1 MKAYWKYLLCAAFCF
16 GALTACEDVPEP
28 YNIPTDNGGGNT
40 GGNTTTIDYV
50 ANQDFTKGLGGFLTT
65 SVSGNLA
72 WEYNAKYGAMI
83 SGYQDWD
90 GSGQK
95 SNKPGVTYLVS
106 PEYDLTD
113 CDSAYVVINQ
123 AINYAKTTLD
133 SDHKLMIRVG
143 EDGEWAE
150 LPMNLDGLGN
160 DFNYATQYIQIPD
173 AYMGQKVQLGLK
185 HTAHE
190 DYSST
195 WEVKNL
201 GVAKGTAP
209 SSDAPVIEDGVG
221 SGTADD
227 PYDVPTTIKLIA
239 AGAPTTKIYTK
250 GIVSKI
256 DEIDTGSYGNATYY
270 ISNDGT
276 TTDQL
281 EVFRGYGLGGA
292 KFKSTDDLKVGDEV
306 IVYGQVVY
314 YNNRTMEFTQGSQ
327 LYSLNGV
334 TAGGDSPVAGE
345 AKGSGTLE
353 DPYNV
358 VAAAKVAEALGNN
371 AKSGV
376 VYIKGKVSSIKEQ
389 FGSQYGNGTFY
400 ISDDGTTAGQFYV
413 YRALYL
419 GNKKWVDGDAELK
432 EGDEVIICGKV
443 MKYVSSYG
451 TTLETSQNE
460 AFVYS
465 HNGVTK
471 GGEVD
476 NGGEEPVQGEA
487 KGSGTLADPYNAVA
501 AAKVAEA
508 LDGGATSDVV
518 YVKGKVVSIKE
529 QYAAQYGNGTFYISD
544 DGTTAGQ
551 FYVYRALYLGN
562 QRWVAGNAT
571 IKAGDEVVICG
582 KLTKYVSSYGTTLE
596 TSQGEA
602 YLYSL
607 NGVTEASTDN
617 QGGEEPSG
625 NADGIAFS
633 AFSNG
638 DFEAWT
644 DGQPD
649 GWKSASKASSATL
662 SQSTDAHGGSYS
674 VCVGGNTDGN
684 KRLAYQEMA
693 LEPGT
698 YTCSFWTKA
707 ATSAEASLCPGH
719 AVVGSSI
726 TYNYDKQE
734 NSTNNK
740 YVNNIGSEWQQ
751 VTYSFTISTKSSVC
765 LIIMNSRTPGTDLL
779 VDDFTIVKQ

>member
-1 MKAYWKYLLCAAFCF
+1 MKAYWKYLLCAAFSF

-50 ANQDFTKGLGGFLTT
+50 ANQDFTRGLGEFLTT
-65 SVSGNLA
+65 SASGNLA
-72 WEYNAKYGAMI
+72 WEYSAKYGAMI

-106 PEYDLTD
+106 PEYDLTN

-123 AINYAKTTLD
+123 AINYAKSTLD
-133 SDHKLMIRVG
+133 SDHKLMIHVG

-209 SSDAPVIEDGVG
+209 SSDAPVSEDGVG

-239 AGAPTTKIYTK
+239 AGAPTAKIYTK

-281 EVFRGYGLGGA
+281 EVYRGYGLGGA

-327 LYSLNGV
+327 IYSLNGV
-334 TAGGDSPVAGE
+334 TSGGGSGE
-345 AKGSGTLE
+345 VSGDAKGAGTEE

-358 VAAAKVAEALGNN
+358 AAAAAASGN
-371 AKSGV
+371 AWVTG
-376 VYIKGKVSSIKEQ
+376 YIVG
-389 FGSQYGNGTFY
+389 
-400 ISDDGTTAGQFYV
+400 
-413 YRALYL
+413 
-419 GNKKWVDGDAELK
+419 WVDGQVL
-432 EGDEVIICGKV
+432 
-443 MKYVSSYG
+443 SSG
-451 TTLETSQNE
+451 ANFNGSSSVATNLLIADNANETNVANCMPVQLP
-460 AFVYS
+460 A
-465 HNGVTK
+465 
-471 GGEVD
+471 GEVRSALNLKD
-476 NGGEEPVQGEA
+476 NPANYKKLVKLYGSLEKYFGTAGLKSVSAYSLDGATGGSGDDNNQPAGEA
-487 KGSGTLADPYNAVA
+487 KGSGTLADPYNSVA
-501 AAKVAEA
+501 AVNIANGLAA
-508 LDGGATSDVV
+508 DQSTDQA
-518 YVKGKVVSIKE
+518 YYIKGKVVSVKE
-529 QYAAQYGNGTFYISD
+529 QFAAQNGNVTCFISD

-551 FYVYRALYLGN
+551 FQVFRALYLGN
-562 QRWVAGNAT
+562 RKWVAGDAT
-571 IKAGDEVVICG
+571 LKAGDEIVVYAKITNYKGNTPETAAG
-582 KLTKYVSSYGTTLE
+582 KEGQADGYIYSINGSTDGTTDN
-596 TSQGEA
+596 TGGD
-602 YLYSL
+602 
-607 NGVTEASTDN
+607 NGGDDDDTA
-617 QGGEEPSG
+617 
-625 NADGIAFS
+625 GIAFS
-633 AFSNG
+633 AFANG

-644 DGQPD
+644 GGQPD
-649 GWKSASKASSATL
+649 GWKSASSASNATL

-674 VCVGGNTDGN
+674 VCVGGATSGN

-719 AVVGSSI
+719 AVIGSNI
-726 TYNYDKQE
+726 TYNYDKGDDGK
-734 NSTNNK
+734 NR

-751 VTYSFTISTKSSVC
+751 VTYSFTISAKSSVC
-765 LIIMNSRTPGTDLL
+765 LIIMNSKTTGTDLL